1 MDRQVSALLLAAGS
15 SKRMGQP
22 KQLLPLNE
30 KPLIRHCIDTIILA
44 GIWDVAVILGEDAA
58 KIVTFLDALS
68 PLPLKISFN
77 KDPGSEMADSVR
89 IGMRTIN
96 DTSSGVLIC
105 LCDHP
110 LVSKETLK
118 SLINLHR
125 EGPQKIIIPV
135 YHGKRG
141 HPTLFSRT
149 VIAEVFQGLTLRD
162 IIQKDPDRIRLV
174 EVPDEGI
181 ILDLD
186 TMEDYRKISGRAI
199 P

>member
-1 MDRQVSALLLAAGS
+1 
-15 SKRMGQP
+15 
-22 KQLLPLNE
+22 
-30 KPLIRHCIDTIILA
+30 
-44 GIWDVAVILGEDAA
+44 VAVILGEGAA

-68 PLPLKISFN
+68 PVPLKISFN
-77 KDPGSEMADSVR
+77 RDPGSEMADSVR
-89 IGMRTIN
+89 IGMRTIS

-125 EGPQKIIIPV
+125 EGPEKIIIPV

-141 HPTLFSRT
+141 HPTLFPRT

-181 ILDLD
+181 ILDMD